1 MKTLI
6 ISGTN
11 RTHSASLAVAKHVHH
26 LYSSHLECEI
36 FSLCDLPKD
45 LLTDNFYSQ
54 RHPEILAIVE
64 KIKSTNILLFVI
76 PEYHGSFPGIVKFF
90 LDLMPSSTFKYK
102 RVAIIGVSDGHA
114 GNMRGIDHFTGVMH
128 YLRANIISFFPKI
141 SHVQLMIENEIF
153 MPDERVQKLLA
164 ELSEEIRKADKI
176 SS

>member
-1 MKTLI
+1 VKTLI

-64 KIKSTNILLFVI
+64 KIKSTDILLFVI
-76 PEYHGSFPGIVKFF
+76 PEYHGSFPGIVKF
-90 LDLMPSSTFKYK
+90 SS
-102 RVAIIGVSDGHA
+102 I
-114 GNMRGIDHFTGVMH
+114 
-128 YLRANIISFFPKI
+128 
-141 SHVQLMIENEIF
+141 
-153 MPDERVQKLLA
+153 
-164 ELSEEIRKADKI
+164 
-176 SS
+176 